1 MNEIE
6 SSKTMLSGVCHLIQ
20 IFITIPATAE
30 QTFSSLKKLK
40 TFLRSTMTQP
50 QLNAL
55 ILMYVH
61 RDLTESMDL
70 TDIAGSF
77 VSVNDRRRF
86 YFGCF

>member
-1 MNEIE
+1 
-6 SSKTMLSGVCHLIQ
+6 MLSGVYHLIQ
-20 IFITIPATAE
+20 IFITIPVTTATAE
-30 QTFSSLKKLK
+30 RTFSSLKKLK
-40 TFLRSTMTQP
+40 TFLRSTMTQL